1 MGISLEFL
9 ESEEWKTIQDEL
21 DKLEKSGVQLSPS
34 RDKLFTSLSEFD
46 LGSVDVCLVGQ
57 DPYPNPK
64 LSTGRA
70 FSIPKRFSPEDFPPT
85 LKQIF
90 KEYCKDLHFPFPSH
104 GDLSKWRDQGVLL
117 WNYVPVTQAFT
128 SLTCDWL
135 QWDSL
140 NRELM
145 EKLKDN
151 KVVFALLGGTAK
163 RSLKYIGEDY
173 PYVVVTSH
181 PSPRGSLRSK
191 NPFIGA
197 RLFSSINVKLRQ
209 LGKEPIDWRLE

>member
-34 RDKLFTSLSEFD
+34 RDRILTSLSLSD
-46 LGSVDVCLVGQ
+46 LGSINVCLAGQ

-70 FSIPKRFSPEDFPPT
+70 FSIPPRFGQEDFPPT

-104 GDLSKWRDQGVLL
+104 GDLSKWRDQGILL
-117 WNYVPVTQAFT
+117 WNYVPVTKAFT

-145 EKLKDN
+145 EKLKDS

-163 RSLKYIGEDY
+163 RALKYIGEDY
-173 PYVVVTSH
+173 PYVVLTSH

-191 NPFIGA
+191 NPFIGS